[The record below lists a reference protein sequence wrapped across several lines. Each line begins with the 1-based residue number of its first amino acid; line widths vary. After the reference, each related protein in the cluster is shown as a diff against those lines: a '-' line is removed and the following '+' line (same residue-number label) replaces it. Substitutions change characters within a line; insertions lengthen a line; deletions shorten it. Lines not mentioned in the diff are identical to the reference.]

1 MDFKPRHPQPFT
13 IQQAIGFDV
22 SVIDQGV
29 AQHLQY
35 SHLLTSFRDRAPTK
49 FNCSSGR
56 DAKSVTRASVF

>member
-29 AQHLQY
+29 AKHQDNFP
-35 SHLLTSFRDRAPTK
+35 S
-49 FNCSSGR
+49 N
-56 DAKSVTRASVF
+56 